1 MTEETSVLVEILVE
15 LVQRLVERP
24 IGVSPLDTNAE
35 CACNA
40 ALPQGG
46 VVVVDDDA
54 RPPAALELQPCQM
67 DQPASK

>member
-1 MTEETSVLVEILVE
+1 MLVEILVE

-46 VVVVDDDA
+46 VVVVNDDA
-54 RPPAALELQPCQM
+54 RPQLR
-67 DQPASK
+67 

>member
-1 MTEETSVLVEILVE
+1 ME

-46 VVVVDDDA
+46 VAVVDDDA
-54 RPPAALELQPCQM
+54 RPQLR
-67 DQPASK
+67 